1 MALPRPA
8 SVLFL
13 TADPQAAEPWRT
25 ALVAHGYCVCSQ
37 PGSGRVDLLVA
48 IGPLPAG
55 FPCRA
60 ASEDGAHDVGRIAIG
75 DASLAADVRLPADVT
90 IREFEQTCRLL
101 AEVVRLRREQAAGAR
116 RQRWL
121 ARMAHLDPLTGLP
134 NRRAW
139 DERVAEVFRS
149 APRQAD
155 FPVGLA
161 LLDLD
166 HLKVVNDTRGHLAG
180 DELLRLTGS
189 ALRAALRASD
199 LVARLGGDEFGLLL
213 TGLDPAAAYATVERV
228 RSEMPR
234 RLSEEFAST
243 ATVSAGLCVAMP
255 LEATPEEVFA
265 GADLALREAKRL
277 GRNRTISGRLLW
289 ECDERRSAAGAE
301 LPAGA
306 IRAD

>member
-1 MALPRPA
+1 M
-8 SVLFL
+8 FL
-13 TADPQAAEPWRT
+13 TADPQAAEPWRA
-25 ALVAHGYCVCSQ
+25 ALVAHGHIVCSE
-37 PGSGRVDLLVA
+37 PASGRVDLLVA
-48 IGPLPAG
+48 VGPLPANV
-55 FPCRA
+55 PCQA
-60 ASEDGAHDVGRIAIG
+60 KVDDGPHDIGRIVIG
-75 DASLAADVRLPADVT
+75 DSPLPADVRLPADATV
-90 IREFEQTCRLL
+90 REFEQTCRLL
-101 AEVVRLRREQAAGAR
+101 AEVVQLRREQAAGAR
-116 RQRWL
+116 RQRSL

-139 DERVAEVFRS
+139 DERVAEVFRN

-155 FPVGLA
+155 RPVGLA

-166 HLKVVNDTRGHLAG
+166 HLKIVNDTRGHLAG
-180 DELLRLTGS
+180 DELLRLTGA
-189 ALRAALRASD
+189 ALRRALRASD

-228 RSEMPR
+228 RADMPR
-234 RLSEEFAST
+234 RLTEEFAST

-289 ECDERRSAAGAE
+289 ECDERRTAAGVE
-301 LPAGA
+301 LPTDA